1 MELTAGHVW
10 LMVAAALVLF
20 MTPGLAFFY
29 GGMTR
34 AKAALNMMMM
44 SFISIGMVGVVWV
57 LWGASMSSGEGFLQ
71 IVGNP
76 FATFGLEGITTPDG
90 LIKVGYA
97 ATFAIITVALIS
109 GAIADR
115 AKFGAWTV
123 FVPVWVTLVYC
134 PLAYMV
140 WGGGLF
146 GPEGAI
152 GQALGPAIDFAGGTV
167 VHINAG
173 VAALVLVLI
182 IGNRKG
188 FGKDPNHRPHNIPF
202 VMLGAAIL
210 WFGWFGFNGGA
221 ATTAEQGGL
230 IWVNTLAAPAA
241 AMLGWLITE
250 RIRDGHPTSLGAA
263 SGVVAGLVAITPA
276 CANVSPVGAL
286 GLGLVAGAAS
296 ALAVGLK
303 FRWGFDDSLD
313 VVGVHLVSGII
324 GTVALGFIALPV
336 DGVGGGLFYGGG
348 FTQLWAQLAAAGI
361 AIAYSAILTALIAL
375 AIHKTMGFRVSQEQE
390 VVGVDL
396 SLHAETAYEF
406 GVGGHGGSFQPLHEL
421 ITGKHQAE
429 RRRRGRA
436 GIQKTRNSNRQGKR
450 GGMKLITA
458 IVRPEKLEAIRE
470 GLEAYGVQGLTVSA
484 ASGYGRQRGYTEV
497 YRGAEY
503 NVDLLPKIRVEV
515 LATDEQADDILDVII
530 ASSNTG
536 RAGDGKVWT
545 MDVFEAVRVR
555 TGERGVAA
563 I

>member
-10 LMVAAALVLF
+10 VMVAAALVLF

-44 SFISIGMVGVVWV
+44 SFISIGIVGVVWV
-57 LWGASMSSGEGFLQ
+57 LWGASMSSGEGFME

-76 FATFGLEGITTPDG
+76 FASFGLAGMDATPDG
-90 LIKVGYA
+90 YIKVGFA

-115 AKFGAWTV
+115 AKFGAWSL

-152 GQALGPAIDFAGGTV
+152 GKALGPAIDFAGGTV

-182 IGNRKG
+182 IGNRRG

-241 AMLGWLITE
+241 AMIGWLITE
-250 RIRDGHPTSLGAA
+250 RIRDGHPTSLALRPA
-263 SGVVAGLVAITPA
+263 SWQASLP
-276 CANVSPVGAL
+276 SPRLRQRRSHRRL
-286 GLGLVAGAAS
+286 GLGLVAGIAS

-324 GTVALGFIALPV
+324 GTVALGFIAKPV

-348 FTQLWAQLAAAGI
+348 MARCGR
-361 AIAYSAILTALIAL
+361 S
-375 AIHKTMGFRVSQEQE
+375 SQ
-390 VVGVDL
+390 
-396 SLHAETAYEF
+396 
-406 GVGGHGGSFQPLHEL
+406 
-421 ITGKHQAE
+421 
-429 RRRRGRA
+429 
-436 GIQKTRNSNRQGKR
+436 
-450 GGMKLITA
+450 
-458 IVRPEKLEAIRE
+458 RP
-470 GLEAYGVQGLTVSA
+470 
-484 ASGYGRQRGYTEV
+484 AS
-497 YRGAEY
+497 
-503 NVDLLPKIRVEV
+503 P
-515 LATDEQADDILDVII
+515 
-530 ASSNTG
+530 SPSPPS
-536 RAGDGKVWT
+536 
-545 MDVFEAVRVR
+545 
-555 TGERGVAA
+555 
-563 I
+563 

>member
-10 LMVAAALVLF
+10 VMVAAALVLF

-44 SFISIGMVGVVWV
+44 SFISIGIVGVVWV

-76 FATFGLEGITTPDG
+76 FATFGLEGAGSTPDA
-90 LIKVGYA
+90 LIKIGYA

-115 AKFGAWTV
+115 AKFGAWSL

-146 GPEGAI
+146 GPDGAI
-152 GQALGPAIDFAGGTV
+152 GQALGHAIDFAGGTV

-182 IGNRKG
+182 IGNRRG

-221 ATTAEQGGL
+221 AATAEQGGL
-230 IWVNTLAAPAA
+230 IWINTLAAPAA
-241 AMLGWLITE
+241 AMIGWLITE

-276 CANVSPVGAL
+276 CADVSPVGAL
-286 GLGLVAGAAS
+286 GLGVVAGVAS

-324 GTVALGFIALPV
+324 GTVALGFIAVPSE
-336 DGVGGGLFYGGG
+336 GVTAGGLFYGGG
-348 FTQLWAQLAAAGI
+348 FAQLWAQLAAAGV
-361 AIAYSAILTALIAL
+361 AIVFSAVMTAIIAL
-375 AIHKTMGFRVSQEQE
+375 AIHKTMGFRVSTEQE
-390 VVGVDL
+390 NVGVDL

-406 GVGGHGGSFQPLHEL
+406 GVNGHGGSFQPLHDL
-421 ITGKHQAE
+421 VTGKNE
-429 RRRRGRA
+429 
-436 GIQKTRNSNRQGKR
+436 
-450 GGMKLITA
+450 
-458 IVRPEKLEAIRE
+458 
-470 GLEAYGVQGLTVSA
+470 
-484 ASGYGRQRGYTEV
+484 
-497 YRGAEY
+497 
-503 NVDLLPKIRVEV
+503 
-515 LATDEQADDILDVII
+515 
-530 ASSNTG
+530 
-536 RAGDGKVWT
+536 
-545 MDVFEAVRVR
+545 
-555 TGERGVAA
+555 VAA
-563 I
+563 ESKTPAAGKESVQA

>member
-1 MELTAGHVW
+1 
-10 LMVAAALVLF
+10 MVAAALVLL

-44 SFISIGMVGVVWV
+44 SFISIGIVSVVWV
-57 LWGASMSSGEGFLQ
+57 LWGYSMTGGDGFLQ

-76 FATFGLEGITTPDG
+76 FASFGLEGVNTADSPDG
-90 LIKVGYA
+90 LILVGYG

-115 AKFGAWTV
+115 AKFGAWSV

-146 GPEGAI
+146 GEEGAI

-173 VAALVLVLI
+173 VAALILVLI

-210 WFGWFGFNGGA
+210 WFGWFGFNGGLA
-221 ATTAEQGGL
+221 SSAEQGGL

-241 AMLGWLITE
+241 AMLGWLVTE

-286 GLGLVAGAAS
+286 GLGVVAGVAS

-324 GTVALGFIALPV
+324 GTVALGFIALPT

-348 FTQLWAQLAAAGI
+348 MAQMWAQLAAAGI
-361 AIAYSAILTALIAL
+361 AIAYSAILTLIIAL

-390 VVGVDL
+390 TVGVDL

-406 GVGGHGGSFQPLHEL
+406 GVGGHGGSFQPLHDM
-421 ITGKHQAE
+421 ITGKGQ
-429 RRRRGRA
+429 
-436 GIQKTRNSNRQGKR
+436 QD
-450 GGMKLITA
+450 
-458 IVRPEKLEAIRE
+458 
-470 GLEAYGVQGLTVSA
+470 SA
-484 ASGYGRQRGYTEV
+484 AQPAKAAQQNESATGKESV
-497 YRGAEY
+497 GA
-503 NVDLLPKIRVEV
+503 
-515 LATDEQADDILDVII
+515 
-530 ASSNTG
+530 
-536 RAGDGKVWT
+536 
-545 MDVFEAVRVR
+545 
-555 TGERGVAA
+555 
-563 I
+563 